1 MLFYNP
7 SGNERLNAERE
18 SVMQGEFG
26 GADENIPDISEQRSA
41 RAGRRSF
48 LASRFDLDDHMTTP
62 RVGTLRFPRRGLRA
76 RVTVIRALYDWRV
89 MCPRAGT
96 VAARVAVEA
105 DDSGKKI

>member
-1 MLFYNP
+1 
-7 SGNERLNAERE
+7 
-18 SVMQGEFG
+18 
-26 GADENIPDISEQRSA
+26 
-41 RAGRRSF
+41 
-48 LASRFDLDDHMTTP
+48 MTTP
-62 RVGTLRFPRRGLRA
+62 RAGTLRFPRRGLRA